1 MIVVVIAVMSAAA
14 AFPRLFQVVA
24 PALGLAAAFTMFAD
38 GLLQLIFRIADPLL
52 ALSVVVVV
60 AVKRLR
66 GNGATQECENYQRR
80 NQRSDFVEHATS
92 RCGMQSHL
100 TPDSPAGLIT
110 GQTKDRPWLAARP
123 MPVSNTARGRM

>member
-14 AFPRLFQVVA
+14 AFPRLFQIAA
-24 PALGLAAAFTMFAD
+24 PVLGLAAAFTVLAN
-38 GLLQLIFRIADPLL
+38 GLLQLIFRVADPLL
-52 ALSVVVVV
+52 ALSVVV

-66 GNGATQECENYQRR
+66 GNGAAQECKNHQRR
-80 NQRSDFVEHATS
+80 NERPNLVEHATS

-110 GQTKDRPWLAARP
+110 GRTKEPLARRASDAR
-123 MPVSNTARGRM
+123 